1 MKACGDWVIVEK
13 SEQKTA
19 SGLISSDGTFGKVV
33 SVGEE
38 CPNSIQKLVDKI
50 VYYTASRT
58 AQEINEYT
66 AMHWA
71 DVFYVEMRKNE

>member
-13 SEQKTA
+13 TEQTSA
-19 SGLISSDGTFGKVV
+19 SGIISSEGTFGRVV

-38 CPNSIQKLVDKI
+38 APNSIQKLVDKV

-58 AQEINEYT
+58 AQEINEYM

-71 DVFYVEMRKNE
+71 DVFYVEE

>member
-13 SEQKTA
+13 EEQTSV
-19 SGLISSDGTFGKVV
+19 SGIISSVGRFGRIV

-38 CPNSIQKLVDKI
+38 APNSIQKLVGKV

-58 AQEINEYT
+58 AQEINDYM

-71 DVFYVEMRKNE
+71 DVFYVEE

>member
-13 SEQKTA
+13 AEQKSA
-19 SGLISSDGTFGKVV
+19 SGIISSDGTFGRIV

-38 CPNSIQKLVDKI
+38 VPNSIQKLVGKV

-58 AQEINEYT
+58 AQKINEYM

-71 DVFYVEMRKNE
+71 DVFYVEE

>member
-13 SEQKTA
+13 TEQTSA
-19 SGLISSDGTFGKVV
+19 SGIISSEGTFGKIV

-38 CPNSIQKLVDKI
+38 VPNSIQKLVGKV
-50 VYYTASRT
+50 VYYTANRT
-58 AQEINEYT
+58 AQEINDYM

-71 DVFYVEMRKNE
+71 DVFYVEE

>member
-1 MKACGDWVIVEK
+1 MRACGDWVIVEK
-13 SEQKTA
+13 AEQKSA
-19 SGLISSDGTFGKVV
+19 SGIISSDGTFGRVV

-38 CPNSIQKLVDKI
+38 APSSIQKLEGKV

-58 AQEINEYT
+58 AQEINDYM

-71 DVFYVEMRKNE
+71 DVFYVEE

>member
-13 SEQKTA
+13 EEQTSV
-19 SGLISSDGTFGKVV
+19 SGIISSDGTFGRIV

-38 CPNSIQKLVDKI
+38 APNSIQKLVDKV

-58 AQEINEYT
+58 AQEINEYM

-71 DVFYVEMRKNE
+71 DVFYVEEEK

>member
-13 SEQKTA
+13 TEQTSA
-19 SGLISSDGTFGKVV
+19 SGIISSEGTFGKIV

-38 CPNSIQKLVDKI
+38 VPNSIQKLVGKV

-58 AQEINEYT
+58 AQEINEYM

-71 DVFYVEMRKNE
+71 DVFYVEE

>member
-13 SEQKTA
+13 EEQTSV
-19 SGLISSDGTFGKVV
+19 SGIISSDGTFGRIV

-38 CPNSIQKLVDKI
+38 APNSIQKLVGKV
-50 VYYTASRT
+50 VYYTAKRT
-58 AQEINEYT
+58 AQEINDYM

-71 DVFYVEMRKNE
+71 DVFYVEE

>member
-13 SEQKTA
+13 EEQTSV
-19 SGLISSDGTFGKVV
+19 SGIISSDGTFGRIV

-38 CPNSIQKLVDKI
+38 APNSIQKLVDKV

-58 AQEINEYT
+58 AQEINEYM

-71 DVFYVEMRKNE
+71 DVFYVEE

>member
-1 MKACGDWVIVEK
+1 MRACGDWVIVEQA
-13 SEQKTA
+13 EQKSA
-19 SGLISSDGTFGKVV
+19 SGIISSDGTFGRIV

-38 CPNSIQKLVDKI
+38 APNSIQKLVGKV

-58 AQEINEYT
+58 AQEINEYM

-71 DVFYVEMRKNE
+71 DVFYVEE

>member
-13 SEQKTA
+13 EEQTSV
-19 SGLISSDGTFGKVV
+19 SGIISSDGTFGRIV

-38 CPNSIQKLVDKI
+38 APNSIQKLVGKV

-58 AQEINEYT
+58 AQEINDYM

-71 DVFYVEMRKNE
+71 DVFYVEA

>member
-1 MKACGDWVIVEK
+1 MRACGDWVIVEK
-13 SEQKTA
+13 AEQKSA
-19 SGLISSDGTFGKVV
+19 SGIISSDGTFGRIV

-38 CPNSIQKLVDKI
+38 APNSIQKLEGKV

-58 AQEINEYT
+58 AQEINEYM

-71 DVFYVEMRKNE
+71 DVFYVEE

>member
-13 SEQKTA
+13 EEQTSV
-19 SGLISSDGTFGKVV
+19 SGIISSDGSFGRIV

-38 CPNSIQKLVDKI
+38 APNSIQKLVGKV

-58 AQEINEYT
+58 AQEINDYM

-71 DVFYVEMRKNE
+71 DVFYVEE

>member
-13 SEQKTA
+13 EEQTSV
-19 SGLISSDGTFGKVV
+19 SGIISSDGTFGRIV

-38 CPNSIQKLVDKI
+38 APNSIQKLVGKV

-58 AQEINEYT
+58 AQEINDYM

-71 DVFYVEMRKNE
+71 DVFYVEE

>member
-1 MKACGDWVIVEK
+1 MRACGDWVIVEK
-13 SEQKTA
+13 TEQKSA
-19 SGLISSDGTFGKVV
+19 SGIISSDGTFGRIV

-38 CPNSIQKLVDKI
+38 APNSIQKLEGKV

-58 AQEINEYT
+58 AQEINDYM

-71 DVFYVEMRKNE
+71 DVFYVEE